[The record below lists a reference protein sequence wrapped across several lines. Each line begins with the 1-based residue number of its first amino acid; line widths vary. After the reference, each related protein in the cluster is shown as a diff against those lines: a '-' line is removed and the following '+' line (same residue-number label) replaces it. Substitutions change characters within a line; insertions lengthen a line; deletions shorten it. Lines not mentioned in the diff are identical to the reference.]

1 MEDILK
7 SLTNKGD
14 GFVKSFEDISQ
25 AGLIFLCAT
34 THLMKKKDGI
44 ELSKHRNIFATFK
57 YLSEDNRIVS
67 LDRRQVLD
75 ILSGYVD
82 SGGSLI
88 GNKKKRILSMINNH
102 INVERETKK
111 PKLEQEWLTYY
122 KSQCAI
128 EKHTKI
134 EMATILGLKDTTFRS
149 KIDRYVNQQC
159 EIYFIIILL

>member
-1 MEDILK
+1 MMEDILK
-7 SLTNKGD
+7 SLTTNGD
-14 GFVKSFEDISQ
+14 GFVKSFEDISP
-25 AGLIFLCAT
+25 AGIIFLCAT

-149 KIDRYVNQQC
+149 KIVRYVNLQ
-159 EIYFIIILL
+159 